1 MTKIFATG
9 VTGYIGGDALYAI
22 SEAHPDYEITALVRN
37 SDKGAK
43 VAKVYPSIRLVY
55 GDLDSSDLITAEAQK
70 ADIVLHCANADH
82 PGAAEAIVKGLA
94 AQSKPTFLI
103 HTSGTGILLYDD
115 FERLRSFG
123 EKLGEKVF
131 DDLEG
136 VSEVTSLPDASAHRE
151 VDKIILEAG
160 TTLADKVKT
169 AIVCPPTIY
178 GKGRG
183 PDNQRSQQVPELAH
197 AALKTGQAIRVN
209 QGQTYWGHVHVHDL
223 SALFLKLVEEAAV
236 GGSTAEWPG
245 KPATWGSEGYYFC
258 ENGEHIWGEVSQWI
272 ADEAHKQGLIKTSE
286 VRSVTPEEAKNFT
299 QFDQASWSSN
309 SRARAVRAR
318 EVLKW
323 EPKGASLQDTIKEIV
338 EAEAEQVKPAPTH
351 AEIAAGEK

>member
-9 VTGYIGGDALYAI
+9 VTGYIGGDALYEI
-22 SEAHPDYEITALVRN
+22 TQAHPDYEITALVRN

-43 VAKVYPSIRLVY
+43 VAKVYPKIRLVY

-70 ADIVLHCANADH
+70 ADIVLNWANADH
-82 PGAAEAIVKGLA
+82 PGAAEAIVKGLS
-94 AQSKPTFLI
+94 AQDKPAFLI

-115 FERLRSFG
+115 FEKLHSFG

-136 VSEVTSLPDASAHRE
+136 VGEVTSLPDASAHRE
-151 VDKIILEAG
+151 IDKIILEAG
-160 TTLADKVKT
+160 TTHAEKIKT

-183 PDNQRSQQVPELAH
+183 PDNQRSQQVPELAN
-197 AALKTGQAIRVN
+197 AALKTGQAIKVN
-209 QGQTYWGHVHVHDL
+209 KGQTYWGNVHVHDL
-223 SALFLKLVEEAAV
+223 SALYLKLVEEAAA
-236 GGSTAEWPG
+236 GGSTAEWSG
-245 KPATWGSEGYYFC
+245 KPATWGAEGYYFC

-272 ADEAHKQGLIKTSE
+272 ADEAHKLGLIKTNE
-286 VRSVTPEEAKNFT
+286 VRSVTPEEAKDFT
-299 QFDQASWSSN
+299 EFNQASWSSN

-323 EPKGASLQDTIKEIV
+323 QPKAPGLQETIKEIV
-338 EAEAEQVKPAPTH
+338 EAEAAVVKPAPTH
-351 AEIAAGEK
+351 AEIAAGDA